1 LSCGLLGTFIGIT
14 INLFL
19 LSRNTG
25 GEIPLDKTL
34 EDIIGSM
41 AIAFI
46 SSLTALVGSVVLTKF
61 YPVYDLEI
69 ARDKM
74 LNKLE
79 YYLDNECKILLE
91 LPTVTE
97 KVDELIQC
105 FFNLPQN
112 INILEQTIWASYNKI
127 VTTTDDFQTKINNTV
142 NVINTNT
149 NILNDVVSNLTN
161 ITRYFYSFT
170 STLKTSSTS
179 LNRTTEELANYNQQ
193 IQTAINNLHS
203 NSSRIQNLVQ
213 NNHHELS
220 QISLRLEDSYNS
232 LISSTQTFNTNTIE
246 IKEALINHTSQIN
259 IHNSSLQ
266 ELSSGIN
273 KHNQNLQHIQKNLQ
287 NILNYFNSDR

>member
-1 LSCGLLGTFIGIT
+1 
-14 INLFL
+14 
-19 LSRNTG
+19 
-25 GEIPLDKTL
+25 
-34 EDIIGSM
+34 M
-41 AIAFI
+41 
-46 SSLTALVGSVVLTKF
+46 
-61 YPVYDLEI
+61 
-69 ARDKM
+69 
-74 LNKLE
+74 
-79 YYLDNECKILLE
+79 
-91 LPTVTE
+91 
-97 KVDELIQC
+97 
-105 FFNLPQN
+105 
-112 INILEQTIWASYNKI
+112 
-127 VTTTDDFQTKINNTV
+127 
-142 NVINTNT
+142 
-149 NILNDVVSNLTN
+149 SNLTN

>member
-1 LSCGLLGTFIGIT
+1 
-14 INLFL
+14 
-19 LSRNTG
+19 
-25 GEIPLDKTL
+25 
-34 EDIIGSM
+34 M
-41 AIAFI
+41 
-46 SSLTALVGSVVLTKF
+46 
-61 YPVYDLEI
+61 
-69 ARDKM
+69 
-74 LNKLE
+74 
-79 YYLDNECKILLE
+79 
-91 LPTVTE
+91 
-97 KVDELIQC
+97 
-105 FFNLPQN
+105 
-112 INILEQTIWASYNKI
+112 
-127 VTTTDDFQTKINNTV
+127 
-142 NVINTNT
+142 
-149 NILNDVVSNLTN
+149 SNLTN

-203 NSSRIQNLVQ
+203 NSSPIQNLVQ